1 MKSFFER
8 LSGGLRKDESGF
20 TLIEMLI
27 VVAIIVA
34 LAAAIVPQVVQFGDT
49 GTKGEKVTENE
60 AVETAMNAML
70 AETLAG
76 TVTAVT
82 TVGVNDWSTKP
93 AGGTKVVALFPRYFP
108 NASSTYYYCYSSTG
122 RLTKQNDDGVA
133 SC

>member
-108 NASSTYYYCYSSTG
+108 TPAPHTTTATARPEDSPSRTMT
-122 RLTKQNDDGVA
+122 A
-133 SC
+133 